1 MSHNSLEPKNDDGGG
16 GGGGGDSDDEEPC
29 SSPKPLPQ
37 PSISSLA
44 APSSL
49 LEAAKT
55 LLTIEWREN
64 DEIWTCKEEKA
75 IPRVE

>member
-1 MSHNSLEPKNDDGGG
+1 MSHVSLESKSDDDDDGNV
-16 GGGGGDSDDEEPC
+16 GDDDEEPC

-44 APSSL
+44 APVSS

-64 DEIWTCKEEKA
+64 DEVWTCKEEKA

>member
-1 MSHNSLEPKNDDGGG
+1 MSRISLESKSDDDDGDVG
-16 GGGGGDSDDEEPC
+16 DDEEPC

-44 APSSL
+44 APVSS

-64 DEIWTCKEEKA
+64 DEVWTCKEKKA

>member
-1 MSHNSLEPKNDDGGG
+1 MSHISLESKSDDDDDDGNV
-16 GGGGGDSDDEEPC
+16 GDDKEPC

-44 APSSL
+44 APVSS

-64 DEIWTCKEEKA
+64 DEVWTCKEKKA